1 MGSVELSARE
11 RAVPAVK
18 KLFVPDGFAGLGDD
32 SAPYRNVF
40 SERETFEIR
49 RVFEKT
55 GCIVMA
61 GVNDYQDGS
70 FGIFSDAPY
79 PASHEMRRNLADA
92 IGLRE
97 PRMFPVTE
105 AETHLPAV
113 AKYPKLHAGNGI
125 FLIENRVQLAK
136 LKTKMLVQHTSIPR
150 KLFPVGTPLYSVAN
164 GILRHVLEGSF
175 NSEIEGALLRTADQY
190 PLEEYIETPGEYD
203 ASFRIVADGHGEL
216 HYGALIRSPL
226 KKGHARKVKT
236 GEIDSRNKWN
246 RLLEDPF
253 SPLFLKS
260 KKIVSNEAQG
270 GVLVMLHG
278 EGVTDEQSAS
288 VLLAHGLNPECPR
301 VPVRM
306 LEAASRIG
314 VLSRAMFPYVG
325 VDFIMDKND
334 MKDPVLLEVN
344 AYPVI
349 YPSEIG
355 ISDRIPESY
364 SRDVKMVECMME
376 MMRRV
381 ANFKPV
387 F

>member
-1 MGSVELSARE
+1 MGSVELRTRE
-11 RAVPAVK
+11 RAEPAVK

-32 SAPYRNVF
+32 SVTYRKVF
-40 SERETFEIR
+40 SEREAFEIR
-49 RVFEKT
+49 KMFEST
-55 GCIVMA
+55 GCVVLA
-61 GVNDYQDGS
+61 GESDYQDGS
-70 FGIFSDAPY
+70 FGILSDPPY
-79 PASHEMRRNLADA
+79 PASHELRRNLADA

-97 PRMFPVTE
+97 PRLFPVTE
-105 AETHLPAV
+105 AEKHLPAV
-113 AKYPKLHAGNGI
+113 AKYPKLHKGNGI
-125 FLIENRVQLAK
+125 FLIENRVQLAR
-136 LKTKMLVQHTSIPR
+136 LKAKMFIEHTTMTR
-150 KLFPVGTPLYSVAN
+150 LFPVGTPNFVMARQVLS
-164 GILRHVLEGSF
+164 HVLSDTIHPDAEES
-175 NSEIEGALLRTADQY
+175 LRRVAMNY
-190 PLEEYIETPGEYD
+190 PLEEYIETPGDFD

-216 HYGALIRSPL
+216 HYGALIRSPMR
-226 KKGHARKVKT
+226 KGHARRVKT
-236 GEIDSRNKWN
+236 REIDPRNKWN

-270 GVLVMLHG
+270 GLLIMLNG
-278 EGVTDEQSAS
+278 ESVTDIDSAS

-334 MKDPVLLEVN
+334 MKTPVLLEVN

-349 YPSEIG
+349 YPTEIG
-355 ISDRIPESY
+355 IADKIPESY
-364 SRDVKMVECMME
+364 SLDVKVVECMME
-376 MMRRV
+376 MMQRV